1 MARQLRSG
9 RWRLGP
15 KVCEQLEKV
24 GDIESRGIETRTAGK
39 RDHRC
44 SGRWAAA
51 KALKMWVSEQYTKR
65 GDLAAAI
72 KSFGEEQGISDLRWM
87 QLSEQITHALVSEP
101 EALEAA
107 AAGREYSVDY
117 PSPFSFD
124 PRIQRLTFR
133 FVGVA
138 DAEALR
144 GRWEALDDG
153 RTYAPGT
160 PAVPRGD
167 TAVVRYD
174 AQSGRPPPPKEVAL
188 AAQALVDA
196 LLALTAPNQ
205 VDPREVL
212 AQAAPWAR
220 GAAIEVVELARL
232 AGRLG
237 PVAPPA
243 TDDPVDRE
251 EAVACGRK
259 RLWAESVCA
268 QTLGAPHWRTLR
280 DAWLGSGHP

>member
-1 MARQLRSG
+1 MKQG
-9 RWRLGP
+9 N
-15 KVCEQLEKV
+15 LESAV
-24 GDIESRGIETRTAGK
+24 R
-39 RDHRC
+39 
-44 SGRWAAA
+44 
-51 KALKMWVSEQYTKR
+51 
-65 GDLAAAI
+65 
-72 KSFGEEQGISDLRWM
+72 SFGEEQGISDLRWM
-87 QLSEQITHALVSEP
+87 QLSKQIVHALASEP
-101 EALEAA
+101 EALEAR
-107 AAGREYSVDY
+107 AAGKPYSIDY
-117 PSPFSFD
+117 TTPFNFD

-138 DAEALR
+138 SAEALR
-144 GRWEALDDG
+144 KRWAALDDG

-174 AQSGRPPPPKEVAL
+174 AQSGRPTPPKEATL

-196 LLALTAPNQ
+196 LLALTPGLTAPSQ
-205 VDPREVL
+205 ADPRAVL

-232 AGRLG
+232 AGMLG

-259 RLWAESVCA
+259 RLWAESICA
-268 QTLGAPHWRTLR
+268 QTLGGAHWRNLCA
-280 DAWLGSGHP
+280 AWNL